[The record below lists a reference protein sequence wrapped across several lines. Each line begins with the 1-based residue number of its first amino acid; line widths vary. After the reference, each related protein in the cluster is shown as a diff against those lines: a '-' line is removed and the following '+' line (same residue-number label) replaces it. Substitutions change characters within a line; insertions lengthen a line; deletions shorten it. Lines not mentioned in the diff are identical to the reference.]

1 MSELDDRHGEPTARF
16 CTAGISYGKGRR
28 VVGSSCEFHYVR
40 YDVDS
45 SQCRAHDMTYHPP
58 LWVRSIRFPTRKGSS
73 SFQMVVLYHVRQ
85 EVIPEL
91 EVRQFGRGYAR
102 LSVDGLDKEK
112 HSKIS
117 THWLTIRVES
127 LRYTVQ
133 TTSIGSAQAI
143 SLILSHLSHRAPRES
158 ADCQLKE

>member
-1 MSELDDRHGEPTARF
+1 
-16 CTAGISYGKGRR
+16 
-28 VVGSSCEFHYVR
+28 
-40 YDVDS
+40 
-45 SQCRAHDMTYHPP
+45 MTYHPP

-143 SLILSHLSHRAPRES
+143 SLILSHQSQNGPSES
-158 ADCQLKE
+158 ADRQLEE